1 MDEKIMNITLKKTK
15 AAPRSKKAKRAIN
28 EIREHVVRHMKAKE
42 DDIWID
48 HRLNEA
54 IWVNGIQRPPLKIT
68 VKAVKFEDA
77 LVEVSLPEHATVE
90 EYARCRHDEALQL
103 QWKSVHRGLLRG
115 QREPFSGSS

>member
-54 IWVNGIQRPPLKIT
+54 IWANGIHRPPMKIT
-68 VKAVKFEDA
+68 VKAVKFEDG

-90 EYARCRHDEALQL
+90 E
-103 QWKSVHRGLLRG
+103 
-115 QREPFSGSS
+115 

>member
-54 IWVNGIQRPPLKIT
+54 IWANGIHRPPMKIT
-68 VKAVKFEDA
+68 VKAVKFEDG
-77 LVEVSLPEHATVE
+77 LVEVSLPEDATVE
-90 EYARCRHDEALQL
+90 E
-103 QWKSVHRGLLRG
+103 
-115 QREPFSGSS
+115 